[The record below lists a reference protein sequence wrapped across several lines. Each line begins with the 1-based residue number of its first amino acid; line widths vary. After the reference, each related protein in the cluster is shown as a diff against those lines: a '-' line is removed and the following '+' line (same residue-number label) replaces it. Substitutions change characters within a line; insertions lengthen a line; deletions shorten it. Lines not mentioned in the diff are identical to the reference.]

1 MYNNDNE
8 NVEGTAKT
16 KNTLHPPSFC
26 TITVYIP
33 LVFSTFRAW
42 WVIPQEKLISLVL
55 LQNKLSMQLITCEL
69 HLLETARASPSP
81 PPHIS
86 SHCTLYSTNL

>member
-33 LVFSTFRAW
+33 LVFSTFRA
-42 WVIPQEKLISLVL
+42 
-55 LQNKLSMQLITCEL
+55 
-69 HLLETARASPSP
+69 
-81 PPHIS
+81 
-86 SHCTLYSTNL
+86 